1 MTFFELVVQGVIYWR
16 NSKLKLKIHYMKRIV
31 FSLVFLTLTSLASAQ
46 TVDHRSYKKAK
57 IYLDNHQIIKV
68 NNLEINSTEA
78 AYLNAVNNKKEKI
91 SINNVNLIRVPK
103 GSHIK
108 EGALFGAGTMAL
120 TALLID
126 IQPDPFGIE
135 QKHGAGFYVGLTA
148 GGAAVG
154 ALVGSFFPKWK
165 EIYSNG
171 KFIGLN
177 LPVNFDFSVQNDDL
191 TFIITLQI

>member
-1 MTFFELVVQGVIYWR
+1 
-16 NSKLKLKIHYMKRIV
+16 MKYII
-31 FSLVFLTLTSLASAQ
+31 FSLVFLILTSLASAQ
-46 TVDHRSYKKAK
+46 KIDHRSYKKAK

-68 NNLEINSTEA
+68 NNLVINSIEA
-78 AYLNAVNNKKEKI
+78 TYLNAVNNMNEKT
-91 SINNVNLIRVPK
+91 SLNNINLIRIPK
-103 GSHIK
+103 GSHIR

-126 IQPDPFGIE
+126 LQPDPFGIE
-135 QKHGAGFYVGLTA
+135 QKHDAGFYLGLTA

-171 KFIGLN
+171 KFTGLN
-177 LPVNFDFSVQNDDL
+177 LPINFDFAVHNDDL
-191 TFIITLQI
+191 TFIITLPI